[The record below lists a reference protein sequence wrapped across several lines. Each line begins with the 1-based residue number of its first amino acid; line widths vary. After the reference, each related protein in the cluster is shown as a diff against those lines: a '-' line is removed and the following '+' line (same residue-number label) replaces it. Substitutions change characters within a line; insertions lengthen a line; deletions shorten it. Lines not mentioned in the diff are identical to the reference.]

1 MKWQEILPVVIS
13 IIVII
18 LVAVL
23 EKQSKL
29 IAAFTATMPLTIVLA
44 LWIVYSSVGGEQQA
58 VSQFILGLFLGIIP
72 TVCFVIAIW
81 LASRAGIK
89 LIPMLIIGYAVWGIG
104 VLLLYQFQKREIVLV
119 GMLTFAWEPHHKI
132 NPW

>member
-29 IAAFTATMPLTIVLA
+29 IAAITATMPLTIVLA

-58 VSQFILGLFLGIIP
+58 VSQFISGMLLGIIP

-81 LASRAGIK
+81 LASRAGVK
-89 LIPMLIIGYAVWGIG
+89 LVPMLLIGYAVWGIG
-104 VLLLYQFQKREIVLV
+104 VLLLYQLRSYFN
-119 GMLTFAWEPHHKI
+119 LT
-132 NPW
+132 

>member
-29 IAAFTATMPLTIVLA
+29 IAAITATMPLTIPLT
-44 LWIVYSSVGGEQQA
+44 LWIVYSSVGGEKQA
-58 VSQFILGLFLGIIP
+58 MSLFTSGLLLGIIP
-72 TVCFVIAIW
+72 TVSFVVAIW
-81 LASRAGIK
+81 LASRAGVK
-89 LIPMLIIGYAVWGIG
+89 LVPMLLIGYAVWGVG
-104 VLLLYQFQKREIVLV
+104 VMLIFKMKGLLNL
-119 GMLTFAWEPHHKI
+119 
-132 NPW
+132 